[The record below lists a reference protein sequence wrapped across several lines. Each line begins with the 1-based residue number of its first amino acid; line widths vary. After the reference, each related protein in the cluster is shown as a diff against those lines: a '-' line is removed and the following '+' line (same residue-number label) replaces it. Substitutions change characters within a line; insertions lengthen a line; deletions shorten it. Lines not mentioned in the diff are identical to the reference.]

1 MYKRKTP
8 YQGRRLPQRKYARRG
23 TVASYNKGYVRTGG
37 FYGRYNRASVKNS
50 AISAGELKFKDTS
63 LVVNTVTQTGTIE
76 PAADSTFL
84 KIPVGTGPSD
94 RIGRQIRL
102 KSINAYLTITKTS
115 SALSTDT
122 VRLIWVLDTQCNG
135 SVPTVDTVLNTT
147 NVNSFRN
154 MANSKRFVI
163 LKDDEVNLTSHT
175 WDGSNFNLTSLQR
188 NFFKKCNLPIEYD
201 PSLNTGAISTIR
213 SNNIFLLC
221 ISMYGTC
228 KINGYVRI
236 RYDD

>member
-8 YQGRRLPQRKYARRG
+8 YQGKRNPQRKYRRTG
-23 TVASYNKGYVRTGG
+23 TYKYAKGYSQTSG

-76 PAADSTFL
+76 PATDGTFL

-94 RIGRQIRL
+94 RIGRQIKV

-122 VRLIWVLDTQCNG
+122 VRLLWVLDTQCNG
-135 SVPTVDTVLNTT
+135 TVPTVDTVLHST

-163 LKDDEVNLTSHT
+163 LKDDEVNLTSQT
-175 WDGSNFNLTSLQR
+175 WDGTNFNLTSRQR

-201 PSLNTGAISTIR
+201 PSLNTGAITTIR

-228 KINGYVRI
+228 KVNGYVRI
-236 RYDD
+236 RYED